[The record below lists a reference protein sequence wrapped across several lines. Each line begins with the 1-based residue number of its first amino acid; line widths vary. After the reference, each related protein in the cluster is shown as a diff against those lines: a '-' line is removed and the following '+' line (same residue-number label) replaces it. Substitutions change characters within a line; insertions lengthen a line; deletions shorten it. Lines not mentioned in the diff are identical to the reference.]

1 MKQKELEMQA
11 KKIGEVVHFHEKK
24 KSSTAWSKKFFF
36 FSPLMKV
43 VGQCFKRPVTNHYCN
58 LSESVWGLTPQ
69 GQRNEIV
76 KQ

>member
-36 FSPLMKV
+36 FSPSDEGGWTML
-43 VGQCFKRPVTNHYCN
+43 
-58 LSESVWGLTPQ
+58 
-69 GQRNEIV
+69 
-76 KQ
+76 

>member
-36 FSPLMKV
+36 FPPSDEGGWTML
-43 VGQCFKRPVTNHYCN
+43 
-58 LSESVWGLTPQ
+58 
-69 GQRNEIV
+69 
-76 KQ
+76 